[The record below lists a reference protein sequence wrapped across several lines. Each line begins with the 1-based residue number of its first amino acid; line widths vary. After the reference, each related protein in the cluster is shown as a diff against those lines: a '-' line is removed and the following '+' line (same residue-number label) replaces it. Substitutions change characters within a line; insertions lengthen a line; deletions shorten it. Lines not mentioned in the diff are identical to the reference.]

1 MRAPTSPARA
11 LLLAAPL
18 LMALLMAL
26 VLGGA
31 GPALASSPAPG
42 LQAPDGSGAGGSG
55 GAGGSDEE
63 QPEPA
68 GPTDVAPAPPGSDPQ
83 PADPGGPGEPTGST
97 GTPTST
103 SGATPGSTPSEADE
117 GPSAEPEP
125 TGVAPTGAPATSG
138 TDPGPTEDAGPT
150 TEATT
155 DQPARLSPSSPAL
168 ARSSIPLGSVAL
180 AVVVLVVG
188 GLLVRT
194 VVRRRDEEPDAEA
207 DEATAGAHPADDTA
221 TAPLTTDDAAATS
234 PTTTDDDATAPLT
247 TTPATPAA
255 AAAAAAV
262 TAPLPPV
269 RSAGRADG
277 PTDPADL
284 PDPATLDFLLALGE
298 ALVDAGDAINHVQE
312 VLEEVAAVNGVHGVG
327 IVVMPTALFISL
339 PHQDGVQ
346 TEVSAAGAS
355 ALRLDQVDEVFRL
368 VDQARSGA
376 LSPSDGR
383 VALARARATGPLF
396 SPGQQLLGY
405 VLFTLGL
412 VLILQGG
419 WLELLVGAGLGLLV
433 GALHLASERFPS
445 AYQPFLPVVAAL
457 GASAVVLS
465 VARVLPELAVFPPL
479 VAALVAFL
487 PGALLT
493 TAVLELSTGQIMS
506 GSGRLAAGT
515 LRLVLLALGI
525 LAGAQLVGVP
535 GASIDNPVTGAA
547 TVVAT
552 WTGVAVFGV
561 GVVLFKG
568 ARWSSLPWI
577 MVVLY
582 VAYAGQVL
590 GGLLFGST
598 LSAFFGA
605 LAMTPVAMVAARQE
619 SGPPAL
625 VSFLPGFWLLVPG
638 AVGLEGVTRFLDED
652 TAEGISSLVTM
663 GTSMVAI
670 ALGVLLGLAVGS
682 QVATRLRLRQERL
695 SPVPG

>member
-1 MRAPTSPARA
+1 MRALPAPSRV

-18 LMALLMAL
+18 LIALLVAL
-26 VLGGA
+26 LLGGA
-31 GPALASSPAPG
+31 APALASSPAPE
-42 LQAPDGSGAGGSG
+42 LQAPDGSGGSG
-55 GAGGSDEE
+55 GE
-63 QPEPA
+63 QPEPDE
-68 GPTDVAPAPPGSDPQ
+68 PPDVAPAPPG
-83 PADPGGPGEPTGST
+83 ADPGDDAPTAPTEPVEPVEPAQPTDDGTST
-97 GTPTST
+97 GTPGTAPAQEEVPT
-103 SGATPGSTPSEADE
+103 DR
-117 GPSAEPEP
+117 PEP
-125 TGVAPTGAPATSG
+125 TVVAPTDAPAATAG
-138 TDPGPTEDAGPT
+138 TDPGPAVDAEPT
-150 TEATT
+150 ATT
-155 DQPARLSPSSPAL
+155 GEPVRLSPSSPAL
-168 ARSSIPLGSVAL
+168 VSSNIPLGSVAL
-180 AVVVLVVG
+180 AVVVLLVG

-194 VVRRRDEEPDAEA
+194 VVRRGAEQPAPDPDGTA
-207 DEATAGAHPADDTA
+207 ATV
-221 TAPLTTDDAAATS
+221 PLAAA
-234 PTTTDDDATAPLT
+234 P
-247 TTPATPAA
+247 
-255 AAAAAAV
+255 
-262 TAPLPPV
+262 
-269 RSAGRADG
+269 SAGRPEG
-277 PTDPADL
+277 PVGDDAPT
-284 PDPATLDFLLALGE
+284 DPATLDFLLALGE

-312 VLEEVAAVNGVHGVG
+312 TLEEVATVNGVHGVG

-355 ALRLDQVDEVFRL
+355 ALRLDQVDEVFRI

-419 WLELLVGAGLGLLV
+419 WLELLVGGGLGLLV

-535 GASIDNPVTGAA
+535 GASIDNPATGAA

-577 MVVLY
+577 MLVLY

-605 LAMTPVAMVAARQE
+605 LAMTPVAMIAARQPT
-619 SGPPAL
+619 GPPAL

-663 GTSMVAI
+663 GTSMVGI
-670 ALGVLLGLAVGS
+670 ALGVLLGLAVGGQVAQRLRIRREALS
-682 QVATRLRLRQERL
+682 QVPA
-695 SPVPG
+695 